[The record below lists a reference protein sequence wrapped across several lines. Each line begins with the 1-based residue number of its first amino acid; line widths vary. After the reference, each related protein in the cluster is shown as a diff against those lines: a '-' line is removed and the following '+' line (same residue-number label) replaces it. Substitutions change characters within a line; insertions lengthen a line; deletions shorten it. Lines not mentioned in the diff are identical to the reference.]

1 MAQKFVC
8 PVPKEQRPINEYM
21 KLMQSNFFNWPLLS
35 PLKFE
40 TKILKI
46 FIVFFF

>member
-1 MAQKFVC
+1 MTQKFAC
-8 PVPKEQRPINEYM
+8 PVPKGQRPINEYM

-35 PLKFE
+35 QVNFE
-40 TKILKI
+40 TKILKT